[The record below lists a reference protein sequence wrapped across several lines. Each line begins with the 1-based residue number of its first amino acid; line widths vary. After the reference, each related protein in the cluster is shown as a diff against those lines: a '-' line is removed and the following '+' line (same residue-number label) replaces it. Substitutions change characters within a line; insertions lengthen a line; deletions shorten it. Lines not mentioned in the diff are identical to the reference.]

1 MRTTTKMQWVVF
13 LLVIVLSVNVFAA
26 GDADATRKTWLII
39 SGVTL
44 GIVYTTT
51 IILDYTID
59 SSVNFP
65 SFFVPAVGPFIGLL
79 SYDSKVSP
87 YYSGRNR
94 DILLMALSG
103 AVQTAAAVG
112 IALTLKKPQKN
123 GGSDLSKRVAVN
135 FSVVPRAGGGY
146 QASCRLVF

>member
-1 MRTTTKMQWVVF
+1 MRRTTKIQWIVF
-13 LLVIVLSVNVFAA
+13 LLVIVLSMNVFA
-26 GDADATRKTWLII
+26 GNDADETRKTWLII

-44 GIVYTTT
+44 GVVYATT
-51 IILDYTID
+51 IVLDYTID

-65 SFFVPAVGPFIGLL
+65 AFFVPAVGPYIGLL

-87 YYSGRNR
+87 YYSGRSR

-103 AVQTAAAVG
+103 TIQTAAAVG

-123 GGSDLSKRVAVN
+123 DGSDLSKRVAVN
-135 FSVVPRAGGGY
+135 FSVMPRVGRGY
-146 QASCRLVF
+146 LASCHLVF